1 MGSIP
6 TCIPSKAKAEEP
18 NRSAPTRC
26 GMPAAARSDSAW
38 IYGPKTSRLVL
49 GPLRF
54 ASPTGAELVVF
65 QQSQRPQN
73 GVDSLNEGG
82 LTDAVQE
89 AGAVEL
95 LLVRHGESEG
105 NVAATEA
112 RLAGAEI
119 IEVPARDADVYL
131 SGTGQE
137 QAKALGTA
145 LARVDEDFRP
155 DTVVSSPY
163 TRAKQT
169 AEIAVQ
175 TAKWPLAVRTD
186 ERLRDRELGIL
197 DRLTSLGVEK
207 RFPEEAERRRW
218 LGKLYYRPPGG
229 ESWADVALRLRSVLE
244 ELNRLGSGRRVMLVC
259 HDAVI
264 MLFRYILEGMSEEE
278 LLDLA
283 ASTSILNASSTR
295 YVRPSGSGPWTLE
308 SFNVADHLI
317 EQGVTVTEH
326 AGDANVHPR

>member
-1 MGSIP
+1 M
-6 TCIPSKAKAEEP
+6 
-18 NRSAPTRC
+18 
-26 GMPAAARSDSAW
+26 
-38 IYGPKTSRLVL
+38 V
-49 GPLRF
+49 
-54 ASPTGAELVVF
+54 
-65 QQSQRPQN
+65 
-73 GVDSLNEGG
+73 SLNEGG

-95 LLVRHGESEG
+95 LLIRHGESEG
-105 NVAATEA
+105 NVAATAA
-112 RLAGAEI
+112 RLAGAEV

-137 QAKALGTA
+137 QATALGAA
-145 LARVDEDFRP
+145 LARVDDDVRP

-175 TAKWPLAVRTD
+175 TANWPLAVRTD

-197 DRLTSLGVEK
+197 DRLTRLGVDR
-207 RFPEEAERRRW
+207 RFPEEAERRLW
-218 LGKLYYRPPGG
+218 LGKLYYRPPSG

-283 ASTSILNASSTR
+283 ASTSILNASITR

-326 AGDANVHPR
+326 AGDTNVHPH